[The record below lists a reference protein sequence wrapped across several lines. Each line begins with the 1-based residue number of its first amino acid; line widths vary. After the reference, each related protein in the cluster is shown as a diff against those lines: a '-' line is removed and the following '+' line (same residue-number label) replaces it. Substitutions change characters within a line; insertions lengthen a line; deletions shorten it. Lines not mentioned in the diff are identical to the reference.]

1 MAENKIAVKRSPDK
15 AKFKIQHDFD
25 EISAYKELPSY
36 SNELRQIAR
45 LLFKFCSSRRRDDS
59 NLDFANTP

>member
-25 EISAYKELPSY
+25 EISANKELPSY
-36 SNELRQIAR
+36 RNTLRQNGG
-45 LLFKFCSSRRRDDS
+45 LFLVFCASCRFCYP
-59 NLDFANTP
+59 LVIYQ